1 MSNFQTDIRFL
12 KGVGEK
18 RAQHLYSLGIDTI
31 GALLRYFPR
40 GYEDFSNIKQIFD
53 CGIDEKVC
61 VKARLITPVTEH
73 KIRSNMTLY
82 KFKVSDGT
90 AYMQVTIFNS
100 KYLAAKLHEGSE
112 YLFAGKIGQDRYSLY
127 MSSPEIREV
136 GDTGILPVYPASKNM
151 TSSTITKLVK
161 TALQNCE
168 IDDVLP
174 ESIRSAYKLCN
185 LRDAIHNIHFPKS
198 PEALE
203 KAKQTT
209 DLNLK
214 LFYLRVAKGYE
225 RKAKNLTIGEAYNG

>member
-53 CGIDEKVC
+53 CAADEKAC
-61 VKARLITPVTEH
+61 VKARLITPVTEY

-90 AYMQVTIFNS
+90 AYMQITIFNN

-112 YLFAGKIGQDRYSLY
+112 YLFAGKIQEGKFAIE
-127 MSSPEIREV
+127 MSSP
-136 GDTGILPVYPASKNM
+136 
-151 TSSTITKLVK
+151 
-161 TALQNCE
+161 
-168 IDDVLP
+168 
-174 ESIRSAYKLCN
+174 
-185 LRDAIHNIHFPKS
+185 
-198 PEALE
+198 
-203 KAKQTT
+203 
-209 DLNLK
+209 
-214 LFYLRVAKGYE
+214 
-225 RKAKNLTIGEAYNG
+225 